1 MTELSDYVKI
11 LLLRGEQEFA
21 DLTPAD
27 RSFEAFG
34 LARRLQMVSNKD
46 IKQTLSKQ
54 LREAE
59 EKGDVQL
66 VGSLLREYQRLL
78 DEEV

>member
-1 MTELSDYVKI
+1 MTEQADYINI

-21 DLTPAD
+21 ELAPAD

-34 LARRLQMVSNKD
+34 LARRLQMASNKD
-46 IKQTLSKQ
+46 IKQILSQK

-59 EKGDVQL
+59 KNGDASL
-66 VGSLLREYQRLL
+66 VGSLLRQYQAVL

>member
-1 MTELSDYVKI
+1 LTDLSDYINI

-21 DLTPAD
+21 DIAPAD

-34 LARRLQMVSNKD
+34 LARRLQMASNKET
-46 IKQTLSKQ
+46 KQTLSNQ

-66 VGSLLREYQRLL
+66 VGSLLQKYQSLL